1 MWFVFGSPGCRR
13 CTTLPNS
20 GVIADGCRGVSVAGG
35 VMCGMSIA
43 APRLVP
49 PAPVAGPAVVL
60 DATQQAAVEAARDA
74 GALLVAGAPGTG
86 RTTVAAAIAVQA
98 VTEWGLEPSRVL
110 VLAASRRSAS
120 RLRDRVAAASGRT
133 LGAPMVRTAAS
144 AAFAVLRTRAQALGE
159 PTPTLVSGPEQ
170 DLVLAELLA
179 GHLEGEGAPLLLPDG
194 LPEDALGLRGLRQE
208 LRDLLMRAAERGLGP
223 ADLADLGH
231 RHARP
236 EWTMAAQL
244 YEEYLDVT
252 ALRLGTPDSGARY
265 DPAVV
270 VDEAAQSLAAWEDEV
285 PGVPRPTWDLVVV
298 DDYQEATVA
307 TARLLRVLADS
318 GARLVLLADPDSAVQ
333 GFRGATPALVGR
345 AAAPARSTGAFG
357 ADVVVLDTVWRQTE
371 ALRDVTRAV
380 TTRIPT
386 VGGPFQRGATAAP
399 SERSDPVPLSA
410 SAAQAAEPSD
420 QAPLP
425 SSGVEAAEPSEPAPL
440 PSSCAKS
447 QDPGLTAAA
456 TTSVSADVPSGAS
469 VAVLAGSAQEA
480 AYIARELRA
489 EHLLHGTPWERMAVL
504 ARTGDRLAALRRD
517 LVAASVPV
525 ALLGSDVPLREEPAV
540 APLLAALRVSAGAST
555 TLDAELDR
563 ILGEDAAEGDG
574 GRPERLDSPYPLL
587 DADTAALLLT
597 SPIGGLDAV
606 ALRRLR
612 RALRAEE
619 LSGGGGRSSDALLVE
634 VLGDP
639 AHATSL
645 PSAVRRGPTAVARVL
660 AAGREAAAEPG
671 ATAQTVLWAVWAAT
685 GLAEKWRDAALAG
698 GPAGVRADR
707 DLDAVLA
714 LFRAAETYVDRLPG
728 APVAAFVDYL
738 SSQDLPADSLA
749 ASASGAKAVE
759 ALTPAG
765 AAGREWDFVVVA
777 GVQDGVWPDL
787 RLRDSLLGSQAL
799 VELLAG
805 RSQDAHSL
813 GPEARQQVLADELRA
828 FAVATSRARRRLLV
842 TAVEDAEDAPSVFC
856 DLVVP
861 PGDDDG
867 EGPDPRRVEVGAPLD
882 LRGIVATARAALVES
897 VTSAPPVSDGS
908 PSVIVRPRSG
918 SQDPVTEPSSDPASG
933 DVAASLLAELAAAG
947 VPEADPRTWYGVAG
961 ASSDEPLWTEE
972 DVVPVSPSKV
982 ETVSTCALRWSF
994 EAAGG
999 TAADDTN
1006 QTLGTLVH
1014 AIAEALPNASL
1025 HELKAEL
1032 DRRWPQLAL
1041 PPGWPARQLRQRAEK
1056 MVERLADYYA
1066 GVGEPLAIEAEF
1078 DVEVGRARLRG
1089 KVDRVEDAG
1098 EGKARV
1104 VDLKTGRN
1112 APSKEKAAEH
1122 AQLGAYQ
1129 LAVEEGALGLPE
1141 GTTSAGARLVFVGTD
1156 TVRASLR
1163 EQPALAPEPDGSSWA
1178 RTLVEGAADS
1188 MAAKRFSAHTNDLCP
1203 MCPVRRS
1210 CPLQPEGR
1218 GVIA

>member
-1 MWFVFGSPGCRR
+1 MS
-13 CTTLPNS
+13 TT
-20 GVIADGCRGVSVAGG
+20 
-35 VMCGMSIA
+35 

-49 PAPVAGPAVVL
+49 AAPVAGPEVDL
-60 DATQQAAVEAARDA
+60 DPTQAAAVAAAREAA
-74 GALLVAGAPGTG
+74 ALLVAGAPGTG
-86 RTTVAAAIAVQA
+86 RTTVAAAIAVEA
-98 VTEWGLEPSRVL
+98 VTAWGLEPSRVL

-120 RLRDRVAAASGRT
+120 RLRDQVAAASGRT

-144 AAFAVLRTRAQALGE
+144 AAFAVLRTRAAALGE

-179 GHLEGEGAPLLLPDG
+179 GHLEGEGAALLLPDG
-194 LPEDALGLRGLRQE
+194 LPEEALGLRGLRQE
-208 LRDLLMRAAERGLGP
+208 LRDLLMRAAERGLDP
-223 ADLADLGH
+223 ADLAQLGH

-270 VDEAAQSLAAWEDEV
+270 VDEAAQALAAWEDEV
-285 PGVPRPTWDLVVV
+285 PGAGRPTWDLVVV

-307 TARLLRVLADS
+307 TARLLRVLHDD
-318 GARLVLLADPDSAVQ
+318 GARLVLLADADSAVQ
-333 GFRGATPALVGR
+333 AFRGATPALVGR
-345 AAAPARSTGAFG
+345 AAAPGRSTGAFG
-357 ADVVVLDTVWRQTE
+357 ADVVVLGTVWRQSP
-371 ALRDVTRAV
+371 ALREVTRAV
-380 TTRIPT
+380 TSRIPT
-386 VGGPFQRGATAAP
+386 VGGPFQRAATAVGAA
-399 SERSDPVPLSA
+399 SDDA
-410 SAAQAAEPSD
+410 SGDASDVASDDASGPPAGAA
-420 QAPLP
+420 
-425 SSGVEAAEPSEPAPL
+425 
-440 PSSCAKS
+440 
-447 QDPGLTAAA
+447 
-456 TTSVSADVPSGAS
+456 
-469 VAVLAGSAQEA
+469 VAVLTGAAQEA

-489 EHLLHGTPWERMAVL
+489 EHLLHGTPWERMAVV
-504 ARTGDRLAALRRD
+504 ARTGDRLASLRRD

-525 ALLGSDVPLREEPAV
+525 ALLGSDVPLRDEPAV
-540 APLLAALRVSAGAST
+540 APLLAALRVCAGAVTGS
-555 TLDAELDR
+555 LDALLEELTD
-563 ILGEDAAEGDG
+563 GEA
-574 GRPERLDSPYPLL
+574 PQPYPLL
-587 DADTAALLLT
+587 DAGTAALLLT

-619 LSGGGGRSSDALLVE
+619 LSAGGGRSSDALLVE

-639 AHATSL
+639 AHAASL
-645 PSAVRRGPTAVARVL
+645 PRAVQRGPLTVARVL
-660 AAGREAAAEPG
+660 AAGREAAAEAG

-685 GLAEKWRDAALAG
+685 GLADRWRDAALAG

-707 DLDAVLA
+707 DLDAVLS

-765 AAGREWDFVVVA
+765 AAGREWDVVVVA

-867 EGPDPRRVEVGAPLD
+867 DGPDPRRVEVGAPLD
-882 LRGIVATARAALVES
+882 LRGIVAMARAALVDA
-897 VTSAPPVSDGS
+897 VTTGSTPSA
-908 PSVIVRPRSG
+908 
-918 SQDPVTEPSSDPASG
+918 
-933 DVAASLLAELAAAG
+933 VAAALLAELATAG

-961 ASSDEPLWTEE
+961 ASSDEPLWGEE
-972 DVVPVSPSKV
+972 EIVPVSPSKV

-999 TAADDTN
+999 TAADDTV

-1014 AIAEALPNASL
+1014 AIAEALPHGAL

-1032 DRRWPQLAL
+1032 DHRWPQLAL
-1041 PPGWPARQLRQRAEK
+1041 SPGWPAHQLRQRAEK
-1056 MVERLADYYA
+1056 MVERLADYVASA
-1066 GVGEPLAIEAEF
+1066 GAPIAVEAAF
-1078 DVEVGRARLRG
+1078 DLQVGRARLRG
-1089 KVDRVEDAG
+1089 KLDRVEEAG
-1098 EGKARV
+1098 EGAVVV
-1104 VDLKTGRN
+1104 VDLKTGRT
-1112 APSKEKAAEH
+1112 APSKDQTAEN

-1129 LAVEEGALGLPE
+1129 LAVEGGALDLPD
-1141 GTTSAGARLVFVGTD
+1141 GTRSAGARLVYVGTD

-1163 EQPALAPEPDGSSWA
+1163 EQPALAPDSDGSSWA
-1178 RTLVEGAADS
+1178 RTLVEGAAGS
-1188 MAAKRFSAHTNDLCP
+1188 MAAARFSAHTNDLCP

-1218 GVIA
+1218 GVVA